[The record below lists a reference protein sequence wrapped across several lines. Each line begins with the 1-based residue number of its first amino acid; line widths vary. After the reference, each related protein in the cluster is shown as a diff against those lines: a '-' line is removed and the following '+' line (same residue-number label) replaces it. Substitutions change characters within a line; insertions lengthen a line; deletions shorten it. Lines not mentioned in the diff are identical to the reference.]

1 MSQKHLLVVG
11 GGPGGYAAAFL
22 AADSGMTVTLADDEK
37 SPGGVCLHHGCIP
50 SKTLLHLAKL
60 IRETRDA
67 KSWGLDFGEPR
78 IDLSALRNWKGQVTG
93 AMGKGLDML
102 SRQRKI
108 SRLQGRARFTSSKS
122 AEVRGQTVDFDVAI
136 LASGSRPIIPGDWAA
151 LDRDLL
157 MDSTSALRLE
167 GIPEKLLIVGGG
179 YIGLEMGTVYSA
191 LGSGVTLVEMTEGI
205 LPGVDRDLARPVLR
219 RIKNDFRDVYT
230 NTKVASIS
238 KAEDG
243 LEVSFEGTVEHSIQK
258 FDRALIA
265 VGRQPNSEDLGLE
278 NTQVETDE
286 RGFVIVDDRQKTA
299 DPSILAIGDLT
310 GGAMLAHK
318 ASHEAHAAIQT
329 LLEKPAD
336 RSRTVPAVVFTDPE
350 VAWCGLNETEA
361 EKSGRKIVAAKFPW
375 SASGR
380 ASTLGRTDGL
390 TKLILDPESEKILG
404 VGIVGVGA
412 GELIAQGGL
421 AVDQGLTA
429 KDLANSIAPHP
440 TLSET
445 LMEAAQA
452 HLKTNPHIYKRR

>member
-11 GGPGGYAAAFL
+11 AGPGGYAAAFL
-22 AADSGMTVTLADDEK
+22 AADSGMRVTLVDDEK
-37 SPGGVCLHHGCIP
+37 NPGGVCLHHGCIP

-78 IDLSALRNWKGQVTG
+78 IDLSALRNWRDNVTG
-93 AMGKGLDML
+93 SMGKGLDML

-108 SRLQGRARFTSSKS
+108 SRMQGRARFINSNCV
-122 AEVRGQTVDFDVAI
+122 EVGDQTVDFDVAI
-136 LASGSRPIIPGDWAA
+136 LASGSRPIIPHDWVA
-151 LDRDLL
+151 LNGNLL
-157 MDSTSALRLE
+157 MDSTSALRLDA
-167 GIPEKLLIVGGG
+167 IPKKLLIVGGG

-191 LGSGVTLVEMTEGI
+191 LGSGVALVEMTEGI
-205 LPGVDRDLARPVLR
+205 LPGVDRDLARPVLS
-219 RIKNDFRDVYT
+219 RIKNDFQGVYT

-238 KAEDG
+238 KVGDE
-243 LEVSFEGTVEHSIQK
+243 LEVVFEGAVEASTQK
-258 FDRALIA
+258 FDRVLVA
-265 VGRQPNSEDLGLE
+265 VGRKPNSEDLGLE

-286 RGFVIVDDRQKTA
+286 RGFVKVDDRQKTA

-318 ASHEAHAAIQT
+318 ASHEARSAIQG
-329 LLEKPAD
+329 LLGKPAD

-350 VAWCGLNETEA
+350 VAWCGMSETEA
-361 EKSGRKIVAAKFPW
+361 GATGRKIVAVKFPW

-380 ASTLGRTDGL
+380 AATLGRTDGL
-390 TKLILDPESEKILG
+390 TKLVLDPESDKILG
-404 VGIVGVGA
+404 VGIVGTGA
-412 GELIAQGGL
+412 GELIAQGVL

-429 KDLANSIAPHP
+429 KDLADSIAPHP